1 MSHAGIVIFFLTHLS
16 PYFSEYE
23 SISSNK
29 SGSIAEQF
37 AKWRKQRAQEQAAG
51 RKTNKEGVTAYDLL
65 ESWEEFLE

>member
-1 MSHAGIVIFFLTHLS
+1 MARQNVSGEDFDRA
-16 PYFSEYE
+16 
-23 SISSNK
+23 SISINK
-29 SGSIAEQF
+29 SVSIAEQF